1 MTKKTLSLLLFSI
14 GLQISSSANDFIQ
27 KWAKNAFDAKK
38 IEQIVPLN
46 DGATYAQLQNGSK
59 ILCINYKTGNV
70 KDTLLSL
77 GWLKEK
83 IEKIDTFEMDS
94 LCERILFRTNSEKTN
109 NNGIKANYYVY
120 RIDRKEL
127 INVSEN
133 GKQQNVTFSPNGRM
147 VAFARNNNLFLKK
160 LDFNTEVA
168 VTTNGESGKISN
180 GMPSEAYGKAF
191 DEFQYFEFSPDSKS
205 LAYVQFDES
214 NIKDLSFQRFEN
226 TDYPTFEAQKYARAG
241 EKNAKASVHVY
252 DVFYKSTKTMNIGET
267 DECYIPM
274 IRWNA
279 QPDILFVAKLN
290 RNQNQLDLYACN
302 HRSTVG
308 KILLTEQSKLSVDY
322 TNLKAFTPLSNGQ
335 FIWMS
340 EKNGYRHLYLH
351 KTSNGAMLQQLT
363 KGEWDVTD
371 FYGFSEKKKTAYF
384 QAAESSSLERTICAI
399 DLKGKKLCLSQQE
412 GTNSAQFSTN
422 FAYFINNFS
431 SINQPNIYSVCN
443 ATNGKKIRV
452 IKENSFLK
460 KNVLQQGIPQK
471 EFLTFRSAGNQILN
485 GWMIKPI
492 SFDETKKYPVI
503 LLTNTLLA
511 SQSALN
517 KWDIG
522 WESFLATEGF
532 VVIGVDTRGT
542 KNQGKEFLEQ
552 IYGNLGEKETEDFI
566 NVTKQL
572 SDFSFIDMNRIGVC
586 GANYGG
592 FVALSCMTN
601 AENIFK
607 AGVAISPITD
617 WHLSYSTTTEKLMGR
632 PQENFKGYNESS
644 ILTAADKL
652 KGNLLLIHGT
662 TDNEAHIQN
671 TFALAEELQKNG
683 ILFDMMIY
691 PNCNL
696 NDLKNQ
702 PYIHIF
708 IKIADFFSK
717 NL

>member
-27 KWAKNAFDAKK
+27 KWATNSFEAKK
-38 IEQIVPLN
+38 IEQIVPLS
-46 DGATYAQLQNGSK
+46 DGETYAQLQNGCS
-59 ILCINYKTGNV
+59 ILRINYKTGTT

-83 IEKIDTFEMDS
+83 IEKIDAFEMDS

-133 GKQQNVTFSPNGRM
+133 GKQQNVIFSPNGRM
-147 VAFARNNNLFLKK
+147 VAFARDNNLFLKK
-160 LDFNTEVA
+160 LDFNTEVE
-168 VTTNGESGKISN
+168 VTTNGERGKISN
-180 GMPSEAYGKAF
+180 GIPSEAFGKAF
-191 DEFQYFEFSPDSKS
+191 EEFQYFEFSPDSKS

-214 NIKDLSFQRFEN
+214 NVKDLSFQRFDN

-252 DVFYKSTKTMNIGET
+252 DVFYKSTKTMNIGKT
-267 DECYIPM
+267 DGCYIPM
-274 IRWNA
+274 IRWNS

-322 TNLKAFTPLSNGQ
+322 KNLKAFTPLPNGQ

-363 KGEWDVTD
+363 KGECNVTD

-384 QAAESSSLERTICAI
+384 QSAEPSSFERAIYAI

-431 SINQPNIYSVCN
+431 SINQPNIYSVRN
-443 ATNGKKIRV
+443 ATNGKQIRV
-452 IKENSFLK
+452 IENNSSLK
-460 KNVLQQGIPQK
+460 NQNIPQK
-471 EFLTFRSAGNQILN
+471 EFLTFRSAENQILN

-492 SFDETKKYPVI
+492 PFDETKKYPVI
-503 LLTNTLLA
+503 LLANA
-511 SQSALN
+511 MPVSQSVLN
-517 KWDIG
+517 EWNIG
-522 WESFLATEGF
+522 WEAFLATEGF
-532 VVIGVDTRGT
+532 VIIGVDTRGT
-542 KNQGKEFLEQ
+542 ENQGKEFREQ
-552 IYGNLGEKETEDFI
+552 VYWTLGEKEAEDLI
-566 NVTKQL
+566 SAAKQL
-572 SDFSFIDMNRIGVC
+572 SDFSFIDTKRIGVC

-601 AENIFK
+601 AESIFK
-607 AGVAISPITD
+607 AGIAISPITD
-617 WHLSYSTTTEKLMGR
+617 WHLSYSATTEKLMGR

-644 ILTAADKL
+644 ILTNAEKL
-652 KGNLLLIHGT
+652 KGNLLLIHGM
-662 TDNEAHIQN
+662 TDNKAHIQN

-691 PNCNL
+691 PNRNL
-696 NDLKNQ
+696 DDLGNQ
-702 PYIHIF
+702 PHSHIF
-708 IKIADFFSK
+708 TKIVDFFSK
-717 NL
+717 NLE